1 MTHQNKLE
9 LKPVDHPFVRNTLP
23 MGELDVT
30 CLSFVLKLHGYEIT
44 SEGGSRRYFWLPP
57 KSDKSSIYAILH
69 NFRVVSFGCGYRYK
83 VLFRF

>member
-44 SEGGSRRYFWLPP
+44 SEGRLQKKIFLAASQIR
-57 KSDKSSIYAILH
+57 
-69 NFRVVSFGCGYRYK
+69 
-83 VLFRF
+83 